1 MCDEFFNIASAIE
14 GYRTAAA
21 VDQMVAGE
29 PDAAVSTRK
38 IRLAMKQLMGECS
51 ANGCRRSVD
60 GASMYSLAPYGA
72 LCSKCQREHDPTMAQ
87 AVNKRLGSE
96 T

>member
-1 MCDEFFNIASAIE
+1 MSDEHFSIASAIE
-14 GYRTAAA
+14 GHRMAAA

-29 PDAAVSTRK
+29 PDAALTTRK
-38 IRLAMKQLMGECS
+38 IRLAMKQLMGEC
-51 ANGCRRSVD
+51 AAKGCRRAVD

-72 LCSKCQREHDPTMAQ
+72 LCSKCQQEHDPTMAQ
-87 AVNKRLGSE
+87 AVNKRLDSA